1 MKSFPAV
8 AYLLKSREAT
18 FVFSK
23 QGAQQ
28 QKTSWYPKVNIIF
41 CLEMCPI
48 GSHDA
53 VSLAITV
60 QSYLMNTSTFCF
72 LNTMLPVLSWLI
84 KNVCLAIFGAF
95 CQAPHRLPV
104 HMQLSPGT

>member
-1 MKSFPAV
+1 MKSLPAV
-8 AYLLKSREAT
+8 AYLSKSGEAT

-53 VSLAITV
+53 VSSPITV
-60 QSYLMNTSTFCF
+60 QSYLMSISTFCF
-72 LNTMLPVLSWLI
+72 LNTMLLVPSWL
-84 KNVCLAIFGAF
+84 L
-95 CQAPHRLPV
+95 
-104 HMQLSPGT
+104 